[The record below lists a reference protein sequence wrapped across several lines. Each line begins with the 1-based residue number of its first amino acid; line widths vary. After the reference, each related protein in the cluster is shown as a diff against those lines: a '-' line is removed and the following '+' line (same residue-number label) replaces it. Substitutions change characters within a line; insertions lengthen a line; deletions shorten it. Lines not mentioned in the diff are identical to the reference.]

1 MNDNKLPQPITDL
14 FASRYPKSK
23 FESKS
28 INDIIIFKSTFDKG
42 KQFVDFIFKQNS
54 ITTIK
59 TNNKYLPEVKN
70 LLSINKMKRI
80 DFKIVDDF
88 FKLMIANSNFDK
100 IFSVVN
106 KLTNNDMFSFRK
118 EGATSDFTLPFVASS
133 NTGSYFITTIR
144 KSYYRYYF
152 ENHFKMKKDG
162 TILLVPIIRFFQH
175 QKNEHVF
182 AFNIYDQTIHRIRH
196 EEFYFEDLFANNEP
210 FNPEYHGDVFV
221 DEYIDNYI
229 LNTLDDDDEIR
240 ESLIVLPRDRLSE
253 KVDILSMY
261 LI

>member
-1 MNDNKLPQPITDL
+1 MNDNKIPQPIADL
-14 FASRYPKSK
+14 FDSRYPKSK

-28 INDIIIFKSTFDKG
+28 INDIIIFKSTFDKE
-42 KQFVDFIFKQNS
+42 KQFVDFIFKKNS

-59 TNNKYLPEVKN
+59 TNNKYLPEVKK
-70 LLSINKMKRI
+70 LLSINKMKRS
-80 DFKIVDDF
+80 DFKIIDDF
-88 FKLMIANSNFDK
+88 FTIINLNSNFNK
-100 IFSVVN
+100 IFYTENRV
-106 KLTNNDMFSFRK
+106 LPTEICSFKR
-118 EGATSDFTLPFVASS
+118 EGTTSSFTLPFIA
-133 NTGSYFITTIR
+133 NTHSRTYLITKIR
-144 KSYYRYYF
+144 KSYFMYYL
-152 ENHFKMKKDG
+152 ENHFKMTRDG
-162 TILLVPIIRFFQH
+162 TILIVPMITLFEH

-182 AFNIYDQTIHRIRH
+182 AFNIYDQSIHRIRN

-210 FNPEYHGDVFV
+210 FNPDYHGDVFV

-261 LI
+261 MI